1 MQVLR
6 LIYIRF
12 LIVITCI
19 ASCNTS
25 DSTDLDNNANLEGE
39 ITNEE
44 NGDAII
50 DLRNWKVTL
59 PIGNPTE
66 VEPPQILDFQNI
78 DILKPYMYEDTEDQS
93 IVFYT
98 EPGST
103 TTNSSYSRTELRE
116 QMEPGSN
123 NTNWT
128 FEEGGTLTGKLKVN
142 KVSGEEGKLDRII
155 VMQIHGRLTNDQR
168 DLIDKTDNN
177 APPVLKIYW
186 DDGKI
191 NVRRKILKD
200 IDVSDIDILKKES
213 WTDES
218 HWFETVVDYNPFKLS
233 IEVKGTTMKIKLSEE
248 ETFTFDDIHTSKW
261 SVFENYFK
269 AGNYLQTAKSGSFA
283 EVKYYEL
290 EVNH

>member
-248 ETFTFDDIHTSKW
+248 ETFMFDDIHTSKW

-269 AGNYLQTAKSGSFA
+269 AGNYLQTAESGSFA

>member
-218 HWFETVVDYNPFKLS
+218 HWFETVVDYNPFELS

-248 ETFTFDDIHTSKW
+248 ETFTFDDIHTRKW

-269 AGNYLQTAKSGSFA
+269 AGNYLQTAESGSFA

>member
-66 VEPPQILDFQNI
+66 VEPPHILDFQNI

-218 HWFETVVDYNPFKLS
+218 HWFETVVDYNPFELS

-248 ETFTFDDIHTSKW
+248 ETFTFDDIHTRKW